1 MGLLIDGIIG
11 PILET
16 FGVIEIDSEGE
27 WTRTEKKPK
36 GNYQK
41 KERNDKKSLWERLKE
56 WFLALLSHL
65 KKDTKPT
72 PDQLIKANEEAIKE
86 NKKTQGGELRKVSKF
101 EGKAMASKGYKV
113 WYSDRFPREDEAE
126 EGVLYVV
133 QGKGDPIAYSG
144 PLAGIRQDGYY
155 VWDRMDGTLKDL

>member
-41 KERNDKKSLWERLKE
+41 KERND
-56 WFLALLSHL
+56 
-65 KKDTKPT
+65 T
-72 PDQLIKANEEAIKE
+72 
-86 NKKTQGGELRKVSKF
+86 
-101 EGKAMASKGYKV
+101 
-113 WYSDRFPREDEAE
+113 
-126 EGVLYVV
+126 
-133 QGKGDPIAYSG
+133 
-144 PLAGIRQDGYY
+144 
-155 VWDRMDGTLKDL
+155 